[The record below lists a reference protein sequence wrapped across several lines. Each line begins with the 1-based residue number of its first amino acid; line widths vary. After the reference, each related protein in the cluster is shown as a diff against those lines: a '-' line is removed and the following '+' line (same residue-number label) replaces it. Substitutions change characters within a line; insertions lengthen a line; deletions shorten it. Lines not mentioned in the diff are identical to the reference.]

1 MLTVYGLAADRSLKG
16 RDVHEAADLDAAVLW
31 VDLQNPSDEERRW
44 VAEIYAQDLPTPESI
59 VEIEASSRFFEGG
72 GCLHLR
78 SYFLQEEP
86 DNPRNLT
93 VAFILDGERL
103 ITIRDQNMITF
114 DTFQERAARS
124 PNLVTDPTAIFLRLF
139 ETNVDRLA
147 DLLEALHAELESLGD
162 QILRTD
168 KRDLEDIMARLARA
182 QNINDKTRL
191 SLRDKQRS
199 LSFLQRAK
207 QCPVE
212 ATSLVHEILDDIESL
227 NAHSTF
233 LFEKMEFL
241 MDATLG
247 LINIEQNK
255 IIKIFSIA
263 AVVFL
268 PPTLVASIYG
278 MNFQRMPELSWVY
291 GYPLSLLSMVF
302 AGAGV
307 YWYFK
312 RKGWL

>member
-16 RDVHEAADLDAAVLW
+16 RVVHEAAELDAAALW
-31 VDLQNPSDEERRW
+31 VDLLNPGDQERRW
-44 VAEIYAQDLPTPESI
+44 VTESYGQSLPTPESI
-59 VEIEASSRFFEGG
+59 VEIEASSRFFEEGG
-72 GCLHLR
+72 RLHLR

-93 VAFILDGERL
+93 VAFILDGKRL
-103 ITIRDQNMITF
+103 ITIRDQNMATF

-139 ETNVDRLA
+139 ETKVDRLA

-199 LSFLQRAK
+199 LSFLQRAR
-207 QCPVE
+207 QCPAE
-212 ATSLVHEILDDIESL
+212 AAPLLHEILDDIESL
-227 NAHSTF
+227 SAHSTF

-255 IIKIFSIA
+255 IIKICSSA
-263 AVVFL
+263 AGVCR

-278 MNFQRMPELSWVY
+278 MNFQRMPELSWDY
-291 GYPLSLLSMVF
+291 GSQLSLLSMVL

>member
-1 MLTVYGLAADRSLKG
+1 M
-16 RDVHEAADLDAAVLW
+16 
-31 VDLQNPSDEERRW
+31 
-44 VAEIYAQDLPTPESI
+44 
-59 VEIEASSRFFEGG
+59 
-72 GCLHLR
+72 R
-78 SYFLQEEP
+78 SYFLQEES

-93 VAFILDGERL
+93 VAFILDGKRL
-103 ITIRDQNMITF
+103 ITIRDQNMATF

-124 PNLVTDPTAIFLRLF
+124 PNLVTDATAIFLHLF
-139 ETNVDRLA
+139 ETKVDRLA

>member
-16 RDVHEAADLDAAVLW
+16 RVVHEAADLDAAVLW
-31 VDLQNPSDEERRW
+31 VDLQNPSDQERRW

-59 VEIEASSRFFEGG
+59 VEIEASSRFFEAG

-139 ETNVDRLA
+139 ETKVDRLA

-191 SLRDKQRS
+191 TLRDKQRS